1 MRFQLPAVL
10 SLTVLLTACGGSD
23 PKPAPEPPKAPE
35 KLGSN
40 PVAAPLD
47 YIAAIGK
54 ARKATLGR
62 LDQAKLIDAIQ
73 KFEASEGRAPKDL
86 SELVPNFIPSIPPA
100 PAGMKLEYQ
109 PADASFMLVP
119 IAPPP
124 APAEKK

>member
-1 MRFQLPAVL
+1 MQVHPLLIVALAVAL
-10 SLTVLLTACGGSD
+10 SACNND
-23 PKPAPEPPKAPE
+23 PKPKAEPKQEPQ
-35 KLGSN
+35 KLGEN
-40 PVAAPLD
+40 PIAAPLD

-86 SELVPNFIPSIPPA
+86 SELVPNFITAIPPA

-119 IAPPP
+119 ITPP
-124 APAEKK
+124 PAEKK

>member
-1 MRFQLPAVL
+1 MQVHCLLLAVLAAVL
-10 SLTVLLTACGGSD
+10 SACNND
-23 PKPAPEPPKAPE
+23 PKPKVEPKQEPQ
-35 KLGSN
+35 KLGEN
-40 PVAAPLD
+40 PIAAPLD

-54 ARKATLGR
+54 ARKATLAR

-86 SELVPNFIPSIPPA
+86 SELVPNFITAIPPA

-119 IAPPP
+119 ITPP
-124 APAEKK
+124 PAEKK

>member
-1 MRFQLPAVL
+1 MQVHCLLLAVLAAVL
-10 SLTVLLTACGGSD
+10 SACNND
-23 PKPAPEPPKAPE
+23 PKPKVEPKQEPQKRGE
-35 KLGSN
+35 N
-40 PVAAPLD
+40 PIAAPLD

-86 SELVPNFIPSIPPA
+86 SELVPNFITAIPPA

-119 IAPPP
+119 ITPP
-124 APAEKK
+124 PAEKK

>member
-1 MRFQLPAVL
+1 MQVHCLLLAVLAAVL
-10 SLTVLLTACGGSD
+10 SACNND
-23 PKPAPEPPKAPE
+23 PKPKVEPKQEPQ
-35 KLGSN
+35 KLGEN

-86 SELVPNFIPSIPPA
+86 SELVPNFITAIPPA

-119 IAPPP
+119 ITPP
-124 APAEKK
+124 PAEKK